1 MTKQARRDSNA
12 HRKSP
17 ASANTSTAMHARMF
31 TNQRVLITH
40 TRTQSHNTYQCKYTY
55 MYQKRGSKIFSLLHL
70 QRFEIKSTLHC
81 RSGVR
86 SNAAESMNSALFAD
100 GSYPKKHPTLSQ
112 WRSKQCCREHEQ
124 CVIRRRKLP

>member
-40 TRTQSHNTYQCKYTY
+40 TRTQSYQCKYTY

-86 SNAAESMNSALFAD
+86 SNAAVSMNSALFAD
-100 GSYPKKHPTLSQ
+100 GSYPKTATKLT
-112 WRSKQCCREHEQ
+112 WKRCKSKQQHTTA
-124 CVIRRRKLP
+124 RRTGANRQIFQ